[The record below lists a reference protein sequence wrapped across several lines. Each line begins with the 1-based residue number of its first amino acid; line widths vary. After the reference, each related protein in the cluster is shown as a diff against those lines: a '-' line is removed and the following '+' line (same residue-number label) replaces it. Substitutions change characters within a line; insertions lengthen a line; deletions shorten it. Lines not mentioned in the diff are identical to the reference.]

1 MNLSDKPKEFVL
13 SDIEET
19 NGEPVKVGIT
29 PLSPA
34 EVDEMIK
41 KRGNI
46 DMGKSIKVLRVLKEK
61 GMSRADLANM
71 KDASDEEVENMLT
84 LLDDADL
91 EIPNVFIQ
99 KRTATETYNILK
111 KHIAGWSGVFDDNG
125 KPVSYSK
132 ETKELFL
139 TALPAIVKDKIVEAI
154 EHLTQHGV
162 LPGEENSSP
171 I

>member
-1 MNLSDKPKEFVL
+1 MNLSGKPKEFVL

-34 EVDEMIK
+34 EVDEIMK
-41 KRGNI
+41 VRGDI

-71 KDASDEEVENMLT
+71 KDASDEEVENMLV
-84 LLDDADL
+84 LLGDADI
-91 EIPNVFIQ
+91 EIPNVSVR

-111 KHIAGWSGVFDDNG
+111 KHIVSWSGVFDDNG
-125 KPVSYSK
+125 KSVSYSK
-132 ETKELFL
+132 ETRELFL
-139 TALPAIVKDKIVEAI
+139 TALPAIVKDKIVAAI